1 MSQSELFP
9 KEELGSGQYD
19 MAECQA
25 ALAPVRPTHS
35 SVRQVEDSLTFP
47 GELVVVFFSSTA
59 LTVGRQV
66 TAGSQA

>member
-25 ALAPVRPTHS
+25 ALSPVRPIHS

-47 GELVVVFFSSTA
+47 GELVVVFFPP
-59 LTVGRQV
+59 QP
-66 TAGSQA
+66 